1 MRRKRLNSVFETR
14 SNPSAKLL
22 GDTYRCSMD
31 LIPEGEVLVVLEL
44 QVDGGGQINGT
55 LPGHDLLNVLESGYE
70 RSVPHKL
77 GQAPSP

>member
-1 MRRKRLNSVFETR
+1 
-14 SNPSAKLL
+14 
-22 GDTYRCSMD
+22 MD